1 MQTLMDGESAG
12 EGLLPVRERR
22 IRVRNLV
29 VEPSQIQADLDGD
42 GEGEGDVF
50 VNFFKT
56 VFQYSKT

>member
-1 MQTLMDGESAG
+1 MDGESAG
-12 EGLLPVRERR
+12 QGLLPIWERR

-50 VNFFKT
+50 VNLFEIA
-56 VFQYSKT
+56 YSYS